1 MLSDAVATEMG
12 DNDLN
17 VRVLKPFCRFYNL
30 MAATVFKYGLKNLAT
45 VDPEDFVEAIHHSMK
60 KEWRSDLK
68 TPIRAFYELCKEEV
82 DKEESLALENVRY
95 KMRQAWET
103 QIIKRSDKF
112 KKARIEQS

>member
-12 DNDLN
+12 DSDLN

-30 MAATVFKYGLKNLAT
+30 LAATVFKYGLKNLAT
-45 VDPEDFVEAIHHSMK
+45 VDLEDFVEAINHSMK

-68 TPIRAFYELCKEEV
+68 TPIRAFYELCKEEAG
-82 DKEESLALENVRY
+82 KEEYLALENVRY